1 MATLALKIQAEARLR
16 ELIEE
21 GGMPQPDE
29 VEYGF
34 TCIRFF
40 WHEPKLCVIVDIDEE
55 TGTIGNSYPVRD
67 APGRG

>member
-1 MATLALKIQAEARLR
+1 MATLALKIQAESRLR
-16 ELIEE
+16 ELLTDE
-21 GGMPQPDE
+21 GMPQPDE

-55 TGTIGNSYPVRD
+55 TGAIRDSYPVPD